1 MIAYVDQEVEASAD
15 VACFLSVRYLG
26 DASMEVD
33 LCRYTYSCSDGLSI
47 ANGKGLARD

>member
-33 LCRYTYSCSDGLSI
+33 LCRYTYGCSDGLSI
-47 ANGKGLARD
+47 AKETGGVND